1 MHSNLHPCYIHHS
14 FISMYYI
21 CPIPDFHENSL
32 PYILQWIMQELKN
45 LYLYSI
51 GNCIKTAVWSSHV
64 FWVPLSLYSKSKP
77 IPNFFESESINKKI
91 ALEYM
96 VISLCFNVSRNIY
109 SCIFTSK
116 RDLYSY
122 ISFKEKSFAFIS
134 SITPRWGVA

>member
-1 MHSNLHPCYIHHS
+1 MLYSS
-14 FISMYYI
+14 FIYKHIYRYMYYI

-77 IPNFFESESINKKI
+77 IPNFFESESINEKI

-96 VISLCFNVSRNIY
+96 YLISLCFKFQEIFIHVFLHPKKIY
-109 SCIFTSK
+109 IHTILLKKKKFEFTST
-116 RDLYSY
+116 
-122 ISFKEKSFAFIS
+122 
-134 SITPRWGVA
+134 ITPRWDVA